1 MTYSIAEAERL
12 TGIKAHTL
20 RIWEKR
26 YDFLAPER
34 TDTNIRYF
42 NDDQLRKLINVSI
55 LLKNNH
61 RISAIAKMDDE
72 VINQIVTSILTS
84 EDTGKDEIIK
94 ALVMSMLKL
103 DEVEFNNIFNRQI
116 LKQGLVN
123 TILHIIYPFLDQ
135 VGVLWGTN
143 KVLPAQEH
151 FTSNLIRQKIISAFE
166 SLPQPAADAPKIV
179 LFLLEDENHE
189 IALLL
194 GAFIAKDLGW
204 KVYYLGQNVPSEDIG
219 VLVDYLN
226 PRLLMTMFI
235 IPRAKKRDD
244 CFCEMLVEKNMTLLY
259 GGNPKSFPCT
269 NKSEN
274 FVAIQS
280 PDHFIE
286 FLNNSAAQLK
296 EA

>member
-1 MTYSIAEAERL
+1 L

-42 NDDQLRKLINVSI
+42 NDEQLRKLINVSI

-72 VINQIVTSILTS
+72 VINQIVTGILTS
-84 EDTGKDEIIK
+84 DDTGHDEIIK

-103 DEVEFNNIFNRQI
+103 DEEEFNKIFNRQI

-166 SLPQPAADAPKIV
+166 SLPQPPPDAPKIV

-235 IPRAKKRDD
+235 IPRAKKSDG
-244 CFCEMLVEKNMTLLY
+244 CFCEMLIEKNMTLLY
-259 GGNPKSFPCT
+259 SGNPKSFPCT
-269 NKSEN
+269 MKSEN
-274 FVAIQS
+274 FVAIKS

-286 FLNNSAAQLK
+286 FLNNNAAQLK
-296 EA
+296 EG

>member
-26 YDFLAPER
+26 YDFLVPER
-34 TDTNIRYF
+34 TDTNIRF
-42 NDDQLRKLINVSI
+42 FSDDQLRKLINVSI
-55 LLKNNH
+55 LIQNKH
-61 RISAIAKMDDE
+61 RISTIARMDDDE
-72 VINQIVTSILTS
+72 INQTVSGILTS
-84 EDTGKDEIIK
+84 DDTSHDEIIK

-103 DEVEFNNIFNRQI
+103 DEAEFNNIFNRQI

-123 TILHIIYPFLDQ
+123 TILHIIYPFLEQ

-151 FTSNLIRQKIISAFE
+151 FTSNLIRQKLISAFE
-166 SLPQPAADAPKIV
+166 SLPQPAPDAPKIV

-204 KVYYLGQNVPSEDIG
+204 KVYYLGQNVPSEDIAT
-219 VLVDYLN
+219 LVDYLN

-235 IPRAKKRDD
+235 IPRPKKRDD
-244 CFCEMLVEKNMTLLY
+244 SFCEMLVEKNMTLLY

-269 NKSEN
+269 MASEN
-274 FVAIQS
+274 FVAIKN
-280 PDHFIE
+280 PNHFID
-286 FLNNSAAQLK
+286 FLNHSLATMK
-296 EA
+296 EV

>member
-1 MTYSIAEAERL
+1 ME
-12 TGIKAHTL
+12 
-20 RIWEKR
+20 
-26 YDFLAPER
+26 D
-34 TDTNIRYF
+34 N
-42 NDDQLRKLINVSI
+42 
-55 LLKNNH
+55 
-61 RISAIAKMDDE
+61 
-72 VINQIVTSILTS
+72 VINETVTGILTS
-84 EDTGKDEIIK
+84 EDTGHDEIIK

-103 DEVEFNNIFNRQI
+103 DEEEFNKIFNRQI

-166 SLPQPAADAPKIV
+166 SLPQPAHDAPKII

-219 VLVDYLN
+219 SLVEYLN

-235 IPRAKKRDD
+235 IPRAKKSDD

-269 NKSEN
+269 IQSEN
-274 FVAIQS
+274 FIAIKN
-280 PDHFIE
+280 PNHFIE
-286 FLNNSAAQLK
+286 FLNNSFVSFKQA
-296 EA
+296 

>member
-1 MTYSIAEAERL
+1 MSIKTSFSIKDLENL
-12 TGIKAHTL
+12 SGIKAHTI

-26 YDFLAPER
+26 YDLLVPER

-42 NDDQLRKLINVSI
+42 SDDQLRKLINVSI

-72 VINQIVTSILTS
+72 LINQIVTGILTS
-84 EDTGKDEIIK
+84 EDRGKNEIIK

-103 DEVEFNNIFNRQI
+103 DEEEFNKIFNRQI

-226 PRLLMTMFI
+226 PRLLMTMLI

-244 CFCEMLVEKNMTLLY
+244 CFCEMLVEKNI
-259 GGNPKSFPCT
+259 
-269 NKSEN
+269 KSESLLFFV
-274 FVAIQS
+274 FVATVFRTMS
-280 PDHFIE
+280 
-286 FLNNSAAQLK
+286 
-296 EA
+296 